1 LHAFKQAI
9 KMRLSQ
15 LLTGCDTNTKR
26 QSASLGKHMK
36 KRQNEFTV
44 MIERRAAKA
53 LLTPFTVMI
62 ERRALLRKTV
72 SSLVA
77 TAMAMTALTSAPLA
91 SAAQPAKVKGERG
104 HQKFARDLQDAVDGK
119 DVSPRSMKALR
130 PGQVDEAHER
140 AKKRHWSRDEGGAR
154 HVQVIFVSNAEDADM
169 ADLKAAIK
177 QAGGVVNNT
186 MPGLRMITATLNA
199 KRVASVADRA
209 DVEYVAPNRPT
220 FTTSSELELAT
231 GAVSNSGRTN
241 STQVTYTGMDGTGVG
256 IAVLDSGVMKT
267 HKAFS
272 NASGTSRVL
281 RNVSMLN
288 TSMANAMDASTTVE
302 MPGPNTAARTTYENQ
317 VANDDVVIQDAW
329 GHGTHVAAIA
339 AGRAAFYTSAP
350 DTTGIAPNASIIDV
364 KVLNNEGVGTIADTL
379 EGIQWVIYHAKDY
392 NIRVMNLS
400 LAANSTDTW
409 QKDPL
414 CVAVRSATAAGIT
427 VVAAAGNFGL
437 VKGPNTYG
445 TVLSPANDPSVI
457 TVGSSNH
464 RGSRTRT
471 DDSVN
476 LFSSIGPTRS
486 SSINDKGEREFDNHL
501 KPDLV
506 APGNRILGAAA
517 TSATATNPEWNGMAL
532 RNYEYLT
539 KGLTFTQA
547 YRETHMYMS
556 GTSVSAPIVS
566 GAAALILQANPG
578 LTPPMVKAVLQYT
591 AQPMPNANLLQQGA
605 GQLNIAGALTL
616 VKTMRTDVASSIAAG
631 RMSSGTTLQTP
642 TMRLTTTRSSNFSG
656 ESLAWSRMVFVG
668 GNRIVSGDALFTKF
682 QPFYDP
688 KITWAKSVVL
698 KREPTFWD
706 INKSY
711 VKRFTETRLT
721 NTKLLTA
728 GVVDGTGL
736 LGAHS
741 LTNKTGLFM
750 PSKSLADLF
759 IAGSGFVLAEGLVL
773 AEGFVLAEGLVLAEG
788 VVMSEGIVMSEGYV
802 LAEGLV
808 MNEAFKGE

>member
-1 LHAFKQAI
+1 
-9 KMRLSQ
+9 
-15 LLTGCDTNTKR
+15 
-26 QSASLGKHMK
+26 MK
-36 KRQNEFTV
+36 KTQNEFTV
-44 MIERRAAKA
+44 MIERRAAK
-53 LLTPFTVMI
+53 LLLAPFTVMI
-62 ERRALLRKTV
+62 ERRTLLRKTV

-77 TAMAMTALTSAPLA
+77 TAMAMTATLSSPLA
-91 SAAQPAKVKGERG
+91 AAAQPTKVKSERG

-130 PGQVDEAHER
+130 PGQVDEVHER

-177 QAGGVVNNT
+177 QAGGVVNNA

-220 FTTSSELELAT
+220 FTTSSDVELAT
-231 GAVSNSGRTN
+231 GAVSTSGRTN
-241 STQVTYTGMDGTGVG
+241 STQTTYTGVDGTGIG
-256 IAVLDSGVMKT
+256 IAVLDSGVMKN
-267 HKAFS
+267 HKAFN
-272 NASGTSRVL
+272 NAAGTSRVL
-281 RNVSMLN
+281 RNVNMLG
-288 TSMANAMDASTTVE
+288 TSAANAMDASTKNE
-302 MPGPNTAARTTYENQ
+302 MPGPGTAERTNYENQ
-317 VANDDVVIQDAW
+317 VANDQATLHDHW
-329 GHGTHVAAIA
+329 GHGTHVAAVA
-339 AGRAAFYTSAP
+339 AGRAATYAYAP

-364 KVLNNEGVGTIADTL
+364 KVLNWEGVGTIADTL

-437 VKGPNTYG
+437 FKGPNTYG

-464 RGSRTRT
+464 RGTLGRG

-486 SSINDKGEREFDNHL
+486 SALNDKGVREFDNHL

-506 APGNRILGAAA
+506 APGNRILSAAA
-517 TSATATNPEWNGMAL
+517 TSTNATNPEWNGMAT
-532 RNYEYLT
+532 RNYAALT
-539 KGLTFTQA
+539 SGLTFTQA

-566 GAAALILQANPG
+566 GAAALILQTNPG
-578 LTPPMVKAVLQYT
+578 LTPPMVKAILQFT
-591 AQPMPNANLLQQGA
+591 AIPLPNANLLQQGA
-605 GQLNIAGALTL
+605 GQLNIAGTL
-616 VKTMRTDVASSIAAG
+616 NLARTIRTDVSTLLAAG
-631 RMSSGTTLQTP
+631 PVASGTALQTG
-642 TMRLTTTRSSNFSG
+642 TMRLTTARYNGFSG
-656 ESLAWSRMVFVG
+656 ESLPWSRMIFVG
-668 GNRIVSGDALFTKF
+668 GNRIVSGTALFTKF

-698 KREPTFWD
+698 KRDPSYWD
-706 INKSY
+706 ANKMY
-711 VKRFTETRLT
+711 VKRFTESNVKTAT
-721 NTKLLTA
+721 LLTS

-741 LTNKTGLFM
+741 ARNRTGLFM
-750 PSKSLADLF
+750 PSMSLANLF
-759 IAGSGFVLAEGLVL
+759 IAGSGFVLSEGLVL
-773 AEGFVLAEGLVLAEG
+773 SEGFVLSEGLVLSEG
-788 VVMSEGIVMSEGYV
+788 VVMSEGIVMSEGV
-802 LAEGLV
+802 VMSEGLV
-808 MNEAFKGE
+808 LNEAIKGE